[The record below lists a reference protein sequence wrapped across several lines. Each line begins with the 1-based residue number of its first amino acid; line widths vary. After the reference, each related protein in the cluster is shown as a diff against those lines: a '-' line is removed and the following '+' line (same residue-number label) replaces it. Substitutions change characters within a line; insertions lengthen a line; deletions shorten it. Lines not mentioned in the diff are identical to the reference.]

1 VTSDR
6 PLWKGRL
13 LPVFLTLVALNL
25 LVLVAWTAPRT
36 LRLRNATAR
45 VEAARETLEQE
56 EARAEQ
62 ARERASAIE
71 ANARELARFYESVV
85 GTEEADLLPTLEDI
99 EKMARAPGL
108 SPGRRSFNREDIE
121 DVALERVSVV
131 LPLEGSYEQLV
142 GFLQEVER
150 SPRFLTVDRISLRG
164 EADREATLQVEMSA
178 FMRLPAVVQRR
189 AGAR

>member
-1 VTSDR
+1 VRSDHF
-6 PLWKGRL
+6 WKRRL
-13 LPVFLTLVALNL
+13 LPAFLALVTVNL
-25 LVLVAWTAPRT
+25 LVLAAWTVPRS

-45 VEAARETLEQE
+45 VEAAREILAQE
-56 EARAEQ
+56 KAQAELVQ
-62 ARERASAIE
+62 ERASAID
-71 ANARELARFYESVV
+71 ANARDLARFYESIV
-85 GTEEADLLPTLEDI
+85 GTEEADLLPTLEEI
-99 EKMARAPGL
+99 EEMARAPGL
-108 SPGRRSFNREDIE
+108 SPGRRAFRRDDIE

-178 FMRLPAVVQRR
+178 FMRLPAVVRR
-189 AGAR
+189 RVGAR

>member
-1 VTSDR
+1 
-6 PLWKGRL
+6 
-13 LPVFLTLVALNL
+13 VFLALVALNL
-25 LVLVAWTAPRT
+25 LMLAAWTAPRT

-56 EARAEQ
+56 QAQAEQ
-62 ARERASAIE
+62 VRERANAID
-71 ANARELARFYESVV
+71 ANARDLARFYESVV

-99 EKMARAPGL
+99 EEMARAPGL
-108 SPGRRSFNREDIE
+108 SPGRRSFRRDDIE
-121 DVALERVSVV
+121 DVALERVSLV

-164 EADREATLQVEMSA
+164 EEDREATLQVEVSS
-178 FMRLPAVVQRR
+178 FMRLPGVGRRR